1 MVRRQQQ
8 KSEQT
13 RKELENSAYKLF
25 LEKGYDRTTIAEI
38 TSAAGYATG
47 SFYRHWKEKEE
58 LFNQIQDEFIEYFKT
73 LNKKAIEKIASFED
87 IVNLLISNF
96 DQLTNN
102 QITLRLFIEMPK
114 GVKEGLFLPRIN
126 DILEYCTSLLAEKI
140 NFLSEGQRTDCGSYQ
155 TASLLYSFLSGYIVL
170 KSVNIE
176 ISPIET
182 LKSAFLAILQNTT

>member
-1 MVRRQQQ
+1 MARRQQE

-13 RKELENSAYKLF
+13 RKELKSSAYKLF

-38 TSAAGYATG
+38 TSNAGYATG

-58 LFNQIQDEFIEYFKT
+58 LFNQIQDEFIEYFKV
-73 LNKKAIEKIASFED
+73 LNRKAIEKIASFED
-87 IVNLLISNF
+87 IVNLLVSNF
-96 DQLTNN
+96 DQLTSS

-126 DILEYCTSLLAEKI
+126 DILEYCTDLLAKKI
-140 NFLSEGQRTDCGSYQ
+140 RHLSAGQRTDWASYQ

-176 ISPIET
+176 TSPIET
-182 LKSAFLAILQNTT
+182 LKSAFLAILKDPT